1 MTEGSILGPPHTPFL
16 PFTPIAYRAIH
27 KVIHSPA
34 ACSCLIHFIDDVLTH
49 HQRLDWKNVRD
60 LAAQPTHTSTNGRA
74 ATRRPST
81 LI

>member
-1 MTEGSILGPPHTPFL
+1 MAVRVRRPL
-16 PFTPIAYRAIH
+16 PVCRAAVQTGQAH
-27 KVIHSPA
+27 QKRGTLLLSPVP
-34 ACSCLIHFIDDVLTH
+34 IDDVLTH
-49 HQRLDWKNVRD
+49 HQRLDWKDVRD